1 MLRATFTALL
11 LGVTLGACA
20 QEYPDQRPAPENR
33 LFVSD
38 AVEAKIAQIAPQL
51 KNPKLRWMFTNCF
64 PNTLDTTVHYD
75 ESTGLTFVYTGDI
88 HAMWLRDSGAQVWPY
103 VHLCSGDEHLRKMV
117 GGVIRQQFTLIN
129 IDPYANAFNQGPT
142 GEFGDPDDTGLPQD
156 PNVWE
161 RKWEIDSHCYPVR
174 LAYHYWKVTGDTSIF
189 DDLWIKTVETI
200 LETFVTQQ
208 RKDGNG
214 PYYFLRVT
222 DRQLDTKARGGLGHP
237 VKPVGLIASSFRPSD
252 DATQFEFLVPSNFF
266 AASILEKAAEIL
278 SEVNGNTALAARCTA
293 LAKGV
298 KDALKKYAVI
308 HHPEFGD
315 IYAYEVDGFGNAY
328 CMDDANVPSLLSLTY
343 LIPEMAADPIAV
355 NTRRFVWSESNPYF
369 WRGKAGEGIGGPHT
383 GKEVIWPM
391 SIMMKALTATDD
403 TEIKTCMEQLL
414 RTDAGT
420 GFIHESF
427 NKDNASEFTRPWF
440 AWTNTLFGEL
450 VLKLAEGG
458 KLDLLNSITVK

>member
-1 MLRATFTALL
+1 
-11 LGVTLGACA
+11 
-20 QEYPDQRPAPENR
+20 
-33 LFVSD
+33 
-38 AVEAKIAQIAPQL
+38 
-51 KNPKLRWMFTNCF
+51 MFTNCF

-103 VHLCSGDEHLRKMV
+103 VDLCSGDEHLRKMV
-117 GGVIRQQFTLIN
+117 AGVLRQQFTLIN

-208 RKDGNG
+208 PKDGDG

-266 AASILEKAAEIL
+266 AASILEKAAEII
-278 SEVNGNTALAARCTA
+278 SEVNGNTALAARCMA
-293 LAKGV
+293 LAKEV

-369 WRGKAGEGIGGPHT
+369 WHGKAGEGIGGPHT

-391 SIMMKALTATDD
+391 SIMMKALTATEDS
-403 TEIKTCMEQLL
+403 EIKACMEQLL

-458 KLDLLNSITVK
+458 KLELLNSITVK